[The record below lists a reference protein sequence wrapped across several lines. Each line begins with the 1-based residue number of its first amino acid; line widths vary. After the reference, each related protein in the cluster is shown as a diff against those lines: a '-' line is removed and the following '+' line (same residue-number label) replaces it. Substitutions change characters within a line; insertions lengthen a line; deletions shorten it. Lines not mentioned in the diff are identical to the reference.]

1 MRLRWLK
8 YNVRAGRIIS
18 RGKSNKR
25 FLLVLDVHDHDVT
38 AMKENGQG
46 VTFALQTIKQVYEKK
61 YILADPSDSDP
72 FLDTLDGNN
81 RLVHEPNYSFER
93 EGVDEAT
100 AVLDQAIDS
109 LIPESNQERAREVMW
124 ECWNPAEFLQKT
136 ERDIENLRRSIWQP
150 FENLALVLDA
160 FGYLDFTMQTVTESG
175 KWLADLRLDRTLLVG
190 EALNEK
196 VFEKYTPAV
205 VAGFMASLAADA
217 ERDYGELRL
226 SVDLGKAIDDFKHC
240 VFDVADVEIK
250 FGVEPAEEVNFSAAA
265 AAEAWADGM
274 VWDELVSRT
283 RAEEGDLVRFVSRTG
298 EALMQIAHLR
308 GEHELSA
315 KKARETDEIVL
326 REPIR

>member
-1 MRLRWLK
+1 
-8 YNVRAGRIIS
+8 
-18 RGKSNKR
+18 
-25 FLLVLDVHDHDVT
+25 
-38 AMKENGQG
+38 MKENGQG

-136 ERDIENLRRSIWQP
+136 ERDIENLRRSI
-150 FENLALVLDA
+150 
-160 FGYLDFTMQTVTESG
+160 LDFTMQTVTESG

-283 RAEEGDLVRFVSRTG
+283 RAEEGDLVRLLSRTG

-315 KKARETDEIVL
+315 KKARETAEIVL